1 MFRVIG
7 DLDALSLYYLD
18 LQKLQHRG
26 EEGADIVVSD
36 IGGKLNT
43 YTVMDLGLV
52 EDVFHDPAPL
62 AKLPRNKSIKLTA
75 KIIESTYRSFMNIR
89 RLPLAQVCHG

>member
-7 DLDALSLYYLD
+7 DLDALSLCYLD

-26 EEGADIVVSD
+26 EEGTNIVALD

-43 YTVMDLGLV
+43 YTVMNLDFV

-62 AKLPRNKSIKLTA
+62 AKLPRNRKYQ
-75 KIIESTYRSFMNIR
+75 TYS
-89 RLPLAQVCHG
+89 